1 MSGRLSGRTALVV
14 GGAVGIGA
22 AVVRAFSDEGA
33 RVLLV
38 DIDASRGAA
47 LAADLVAGG
56 ADVHFRHGDQ
66 GSEADVDA
74 AVADCLDAW
83 GRLDVAL
90 ANAGIGVSRRVVQ
103 LPLTEWQRVIDVN
116 LTGSFL
122 VARGALR
129 VMEPQRRGSILLTSS
144 PHAFATSAVASAY
157 AASKAGIL
165 GLVRALA
172 VEAAPFGIRVN
183 ALVPGATDT
192 PMVRDYA
199 AAASD
204 PEAAIA
210 AFASIHAM
218 KRLARPDEVAAAA
231 VFLASDEAS
240 FTTGTE
246 IHVDGGLLAQLPGG
260 IVYRDETPS

>member
-1 MSGRLSGRTALVV
+1 M
-14 GGAVGIGA
+14 
-22 AVVRAFSDEGA
+22 
-33 RVLLV
+33 
-38 DIDASRGAA
+38 
-47 LAADLVAGG
+47 
-56 ADVHFRHGDQ
+56 DV
-66 GSEADVDA
+66 
-74 AVADCLDAW
+74 W
-83 GRLDVAL
+83 GRLDIAL
-90 ANAGIGVSRRVVQ
+90 ANAGIGVTRRVAQ
-103 LPLTEWQRVIDVN
+103 LPLAEWQRVIDVN

-122 VARGALR
+122 VARAALR
-129 VMEPQRRGSILLTSS
+129 VMEPRGSGSVLLTSS
-144 PHAFATSAVASAY
+144 PHAFATSAVACAY

-218 KRLARPDEVAAAA
+218 KRLTRPEEVAAAA

-240 FTTGTE
+240 FTTGTA
-246 IHVDGGLLAQLPGG
+246 IHIDGGLLAQLPGG
-260 IVYRDETPS
+260 IEYREESPG